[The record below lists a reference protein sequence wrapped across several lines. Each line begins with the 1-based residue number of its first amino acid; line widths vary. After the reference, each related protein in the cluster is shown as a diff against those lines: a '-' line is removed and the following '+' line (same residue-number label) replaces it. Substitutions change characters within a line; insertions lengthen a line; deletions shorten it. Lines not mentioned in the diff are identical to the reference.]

1 MGGINHLA
9 VWIAGVVH
17 FLLGAAWY
25 STLSQAWL
33 DGIGR
38 TEEEIVAA
46 QGASPLPYILGLAA
60 GVIIAYTLA
69 RLIPGLGKP
78 TAANGAAIGVALA
91 LALIGSTLAM
101 NYGFEARPLSLWLI
115 NTGYMTVGMAISGAI
130 IGGWKRKTKL

>member
-1 MGGINHLA
+1 MGGINHIA
-9 VWIAGVVH
+9 VWIAGIVH
-17 FLLGAAWY
+17 FMLGAAWY
-25 STLSQAWL
+25 TTLSQAWL
-33 DGIGR
+33 ESIGR
-38 TEEEIVAA
+38 TEEEIRAT
-46 QGASPLPYILGLAA
+46 QGSSPLPYILGLAA

-69 RLIPGLGKP
+69 RLIPRLGKP